1 LRITNATVMN
11 IIPKAG
17 KGAYLGKTFYTA
29 QVQDPSIGNLKVDF
43 GAQTPPPVGGNISCE
58 VEDLA
63 TYGSHKLIR
72 GSLVAPGGFS
82 PTTNIGGAGL
92 VSSGGYAG
100 GRVDFP
106 VPETD
111 KGQSIIR
118 QNSLGHA
125 VALLTRF
132 PDVFFGPEPVKCTE
146 DQLVK
151 KAVEI
156 AFTLSQFSSGALEL
170 EVTETL
176 ATKLTK

>member
-1 LRITNATVMN
+1 MRITNATVMA

-43 GAQTPPPVGGNISCE
+43 GAQNPPPMGAVLSCE

-72 GSLVAPGGFS
+72 GSLVAPGTS
-82 PTTNIGGAGL
+82 SAPTPMGG
-92 VSSGGYAG
+92 SSYA

-125 VALLTRF
+125 VALVNHCPAAMLG
-132 PDVFFGPEPVKCTE
+132 PDYASWDADRVVKR
-146 DQLVK
+146 VI
-151 KAVEI
+151 EI
-156 AFTLSQFSSGALEL
+156 AFTFSEFSSGKLEL
-170 EVTETL
+170 DVQETL

>member
-1 LRITNATVMN
+1 MN

-43 GAQTPPPVGGNISCE
+43 GAQNPPPMGAVLSCE

-72 GSLVAPGGFS
+72 GSLIP
-82 PTTNIGGAGL
+82 
-92 VSSGGYAG
+92 SSGGVASSG
-100 GRVDFP
+100 SPVAMGRVDFP

-125 VALLTRF
+125 VELVARF
-132 PDVFFGPEPVKCTE
+132 PAAFFTE
-146 DQLVK
+146 GEKLTADHLVK
-151 KAVEI
+151 RVIEV
-156 AFTLSQFSSGALEL
+156 AFTLSEFSSGKLEL
-170 EVTETL
+170 DVQETL

>member
-1 LRITNATVMN
+1 MRITNATVMS

-43 GAQTPPPVGGNISCE
+43 GAQNPPPMGAVLSCE

-72 GSLVAPGGFS
+72 GSLVAPGTTS
-82 PTTNIGGAGL
+82 APTPMGGT
-92 VSSGGYAG
+92 GYG

-125 VALLTRF
+125 VDLMIGFPLIFF
-132 PDVFFGPEPVKCTE
+132 PDGVDMTP
-146 DQLVK
+146 DLLVK
-151 KAVEI
+151 RVIEV
-156 AFTLSQFSSGALEL
+156 AFTLSEFSSGKLEL
-170 EVTETL
+170 DVQETL